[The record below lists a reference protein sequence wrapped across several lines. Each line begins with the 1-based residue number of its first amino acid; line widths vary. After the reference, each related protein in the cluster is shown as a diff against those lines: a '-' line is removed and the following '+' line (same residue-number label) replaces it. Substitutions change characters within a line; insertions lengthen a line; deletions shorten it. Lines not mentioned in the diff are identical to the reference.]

1 MHAIYR
7 HNIHL
12 KDCIHGY
19 CLQSIKPPHFSENP
33 EPHDQADAHE
43 HAQNNDYLFFR
54 TFFHTLVIKFVLTH
68 LHCFQHY
75 NIKNFSRE
83 IVPLPLIYNA
93 KLWLHTGKY
102 LSRFSRSVLSR
113 WEVVT
118 Q

>member
-54 TFFHTLVIKFVLTH
+54 TFFHTLVIKFVFSSPETAQRPKLS
-68 LHCFQHY
+68 FQKS
-75 NIKNFSRE
+75 IKF
-83 IVPLPLIYNA
+83 
-93 KLWLHTGKY
+93 
-102 LSRFSRSVLSR
+102 
-113 WEVVT
+113 
-118 Q
+118 